1 MKTEPSGVDECVLP
15 FLPMLYVAWSDAVLS
30 PSEIRR
36 IDKVVADS
44 GCLQPPERKKLKQW
58 LDPKNP
64 PSASQVQY
72 WLSHI
77 RNHSDSLNA
86 ALAADS
92 KYSLAELGIALS
104 GQNSTVITAP
114 TRQALQDIETILGV
128 QGFEATA
135 EILGAQQTRQP
146 AGKTARKT
154 SRSKKSKTSGVD
166 VKALNAY
173 LDGKHGRFRKKTRQ
187 FFTDP
192 LLSLER
198 IPEHKDDYR
207 ELVFEWCKMCAD
219 QGWGALAF
227 PGFAGGKND
236 VEKYLSLF
244 EELGYHDLS
253 LAIKFGVQFGLWGG
267 SVYWLGTEK
276 HHRKYL
282 KDIGTLELPGSFAMT
297 EGGHGSNVRDIET
310 TATFNSE
317 EDCFTLHTP
326 NELARKEYIGN
337 AAVHA
342 QAATVFAQLITN
354 GESHG
359 VHAFVVP
366 LRDKAGNVL
375 EGIRIE
381 DNGRKM
387 GLNGVDNGRIWFDQ
401 VSVPRENLL
410 DRFGAVD
417 ESGNYSSPI
426 ASQGKRFFTMLGTLV
441 GGRVGVPAAGL
452 STAKLSLTI
461 ALKYA
466 EERKQFGPGGGEE
479 ISILEYRT
487 HQRRL
492 LPLLAR
498 AYAFHFGQ
506 RYSLQRYINKSDK
519 DDQEV
524 ESIAAGMKSL
534 CTWFTTETVQ
544 ECREACGGNGY
555 LWENRFADM
564 KADSDIF
571 TTFEGDNMVLLQL
584 VAKTRL
590 SQFKK
595 SFGSMGFMSTV
606 RFLSDIAKTNITEL
620 NPVITRSTD
629 RQHLLSRSFY
639 LDAFKYREAFL
650 LRLVAQRLSK
660 RIKGGMDSFQAFIEC
675 QPMLVDMA
683 KAYVERLILEQF
695 IRGVKEADKSIQGP
709 LRLMERLYALSMIEQ
724 NKAWYLENG
733 YMEGRK
739 TIYVS
744 RMVDELCL
752 QVRADCGS
760 YIDAFGIPEGLIK
773 APVATQYPY

>member
-1 MKTEPSGVDECVLP
+1 MNTRQTGINECVLP
-15 FLPMLYVAWSDAVLS
+15 FLPMLYVAWSDAVLT
-30 PSEIRR
+30 PSELRSIG
-36 IDKVVADS
+36 KAVHGQ
-44 GCLQPPERKKLKQW
+44 GCLQPAELKMLKQW

-64 PSASQVQY
+64 PSASQLQN
-72 WLSHI
+72 WLTHI
-77 RNHSDSLNA
+77 RDNSESLRSTQ
-86 ALAADS
+86 AAD
-92 KYSLAELGIALS
+92 KRYSLAELGIALTQQDS
-104 GQNSTVITAP
+104 ADTNGT
-114 TRQALQDIETILGV
+114 TRKALDEIEEILGV
-128 QGFEATA
+128 QSFEATA
-135 EILGAQQTRQP
+135 EILGSQSLNTNSTGKTQTRSP
-146 AGKTARKT
+146 
-154 SRSKKSKTSGVD
+154 KSTEFNA
-166 VKALNAY
+166 KALNLY
-173 LDGKHGRFRKKTRQ
+173 LDGKHGRFRKKVRQ

-192 LLSLER
+192 LLSLDR
-198 IPEHKDDYR
+198 IPEDKDDYR

-227 PGFAGGKND
+227 PKFAGGKND

-310 TATFNSE
+310 TATFDTNS
-317 EDCFTLHTP
+317 DSFILHTP

-366 LRDKAGNVL
+366 LRDKKGHVL

-387 GLNGVDNGRIWFDQ
+387 GLNGVDNGRIWFDS
-401 VSVPRENLL
+401 VVVPRENLL
-410 DRFGAVD
+410 DKFGAVD
-417 ESGNYSSPI
+417 KSGNYTSPI
-426 ASQGKRFFTMLGTLV
+426 ASQGRRFFTMLGTLV

-452 STAKLSLTI
+452 SSAKLGLTI
-461 ALKYA
+461 AIKYA
-466 EERKQFGPGGGEE
+466 QERKQFGPSGGEE
-479 ISILEYRT
+479 ISILDYST

-492 LPLLAR
+492 MPLLAR
-498 AYAFHFGQ
+498 SYAFHFGQ
-506 RYSLQRYINKSDK
+506 RYSLQRYLNRTEK

-524 ESIAAGMKSL
+524 EAIAAGMKSL
-534 CTWFTTETVQ
+534 CTWFTTETLQ

-571 TTFEGDNMVLLQL
+571 TTFEGDNNVLLQL

-606 RFLSDIAKTNITEL
+606 RFVADIAKTNITEM
-620 NPVITRSTD
+620 NPIVTRSID
-629 RQHLLSRSFY
+629 SKHLLSRSFY
-639 LDAFKYREAFL
+639 LDAFRYREEYL

-660 RIKGGMDSFQAFIEC
+660 RIKGGMDSYQAFIEC
-675 QPMLVDMA
+675 QNMLVDMA

-695 IRGVKEADKSIQGP
+695 IRGVKDADKSIQKP

-739 TIYVS
+739 TIYIS
-744 RMVDELCL
+744 KMVDELCL
-752 QVRADCGS
+752 QARNNS
-760 YIDAFGIPEGLIK
+760 SSFIDAFGIPEGLIK
-773 APVATQYPY
+773 APIATQYPY